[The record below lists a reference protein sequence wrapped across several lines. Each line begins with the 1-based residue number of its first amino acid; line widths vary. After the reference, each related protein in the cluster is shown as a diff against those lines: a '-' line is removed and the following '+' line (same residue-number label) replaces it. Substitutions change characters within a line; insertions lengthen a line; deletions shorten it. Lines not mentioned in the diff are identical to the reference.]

1 MPAPHGLQPEPAAP
15 PPQSMPVSSPSRRPL
30 VQSPC
35 ADVGEAEADPPGC
48 CDAVAGSAE
57 LDTVDVT
64 ELVSE
69 TEDEEVIEVD
79 GVIEGL
85 TEMVDVLEGVAP
97 IEREGVGVDVGVG
110 VPEFEFETVGDGVLL
125 AVGVL
130 VVVGEGEP
138 VPVADGVGESVPVT
152 DGVGEGCAPC
162 DSDAVGVGVPE
173 GVTVDVGVPEG
184 VAGTPPTEPVGEPV
198 IDWEGVLDC
207 EGDIEGVR
215 VDVSELVGDAVKPV
229 DMDGVGV
236 PDGVA
241 EFEGVGE
248 VDGAAHAPPVGGTP
262 ASEPDAVKAK
272 VLEVTRVAPSV
283 VWFLTEMAKFPTLPP
298 TGPVPSST
306 V

>member
-1 MPAPHGLQPEPAAP
+1 M
-15 PPQSMPVSSPSRRPL
+15 
-30 VQSPC
+30 QSPG
-35 ADVGEAEADPPGC
+35 ADVGEAEADAPGC

-57 LDTVDVT
+57 LDAVDAT

-97 IEREGVGVDVGVG
+97 NEREGVGVDVGVG
-110 VPEFEFETVGDGVLL
+110 VPEFEFETVGDGVML

-130 VVVGEGEP
+130 VVVGEGEA
-138 VPVADGVGESVPVT
+138 VPVTVGVGESVPVT
-152 DGVGEGCAPC
+152 DGVGEACAPC

-173 GVTVDVGVPEG
+173 GVTDGVGVPEG
-184 VAGTPPTEPVGEPV
+184 VTGMPPTEPVGEAV
-198 IDWEGVLDC
+198 SEREGVLDC
-207 EGDIEGVR
+207 EGDMDGVR
-215 VDVSELVGDAVKPV
+215 LGVSELVGDAVKPV

-248 VDGAAHAPPVGGTP
+248 GDGAAHTPPVGGTP
-262 ASEPDAVKAK
+262 ASELDDVKAK
-272 VLEVTRVAPSV
+272 VLEVARVAPSV
-283 VWFLTEMAKFPTLPP
+283 VWFLTKMA
-298 TGPVPSST
+298 
-306 V
+306 